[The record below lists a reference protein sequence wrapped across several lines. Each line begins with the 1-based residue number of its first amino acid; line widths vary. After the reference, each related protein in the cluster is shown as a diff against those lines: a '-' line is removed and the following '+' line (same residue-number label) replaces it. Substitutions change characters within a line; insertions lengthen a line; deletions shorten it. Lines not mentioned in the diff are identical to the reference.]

1 MEKHASSPMSLQSHM
16 TTAVCMLKSRQQE
29 PEKQGEAARR
39 AGKKAT
45 GKHVA
50 RATGK
55 APARL
60 SKPIVDAM
68 RLGIA
73 SITSKLGNLKLAESG
88 DAFTLTL
95 SRAEVDALQELKD
108 KLAQFE
114 EPLLD
119 EGEAVNDVQ
128 TQLPI

>member
-1 MEKHASSPMSLQSHM
+1 M
-16 TTAVCMLKSRQQE
+16 
-29 PEKQGEAARR
+29 
-39 AGKKAT
+39 
-45 GKHVA
+45 
-50 RATGK
+50 
-55 APARL
+55 
-60 SKPIVDAM
+60 
-68 RLGIA
+68 
-73 SITSKLGNLKLAESG
+73 KLAESG

-95 SRAEVDALQELKD
+95 SRAEVEALQELKD